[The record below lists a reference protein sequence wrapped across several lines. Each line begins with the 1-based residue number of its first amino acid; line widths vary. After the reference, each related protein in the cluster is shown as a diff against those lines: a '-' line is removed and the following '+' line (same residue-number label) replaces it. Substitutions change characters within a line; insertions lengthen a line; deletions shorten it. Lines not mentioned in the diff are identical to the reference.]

1 MHLRLSEPLG
11 IDPCVDIVIHK
22 LFGDPAHE
30 AVLLNFLN
38 AVLAWPVPV
47 VRARVRNPFTPDLYK
62 GQRGLILDIRAEDE
76 QGRIY
81 QIEMQR
87 RNDTALPQRMLW
99 SWSRVYGAELGKGED
114 HAELRPVIAV
124 WICETD
130 IFPASAQA
138 HLRFQMREEREGF
151 LLHGDAQIDVLQ
163 LRRWWRSRTDILASK
178 VGAWFWFFNEAEAW
192 TEVPAEIVSPTME
205 QAMEILHDFRKDTYL
220 NDLYRGR
227 AEAERVERGAQKA
240 LERALRAEEE
250 ERRQKEE
257 ERRQKEEE
265 RHLKEE
271 ERRQKEEERHLK
283 EEERRQKEAALL
295 AKEAALQREAS
306 ALAEAERLRALLLA
320 AGISLPDPR

>member
-22 LFGDPAHE
+22 LFGDPNHE

-38 AVLAWPVPV
+38 AVLAGPVPIA
-47 VRARVRNPFTPDLYK
+47 RAQVKNPFTPDLYK
-62 GQRGLILDIRAEDE
+62 GQRGLILDIRAQDE
-76 QGRIY
+76 RGRIY

-87 RNDTALPQRMLW
+87 RLDTALPQRMLW
-99 SWSRVYGAELGKGED
+99 SWSRVYGAELGKSED
-114 HAELRPVIAV
+114 HAELKPVIAV
-124 WICETD
+124 WICEGD
-130 IFPASAQA
+130 LFPTSAQA

-163 LRRWWRSRTDILASK
+163 LRRWWRSNTDILASS
-178 VGAWFWFFNEAEAW
+178 VGPWFWFFNEAEAW
-192 TEVPAEIVSPTME
+192 TEVPAEIDSPTME
-205 QAMEILHDFRKDTYL
+205 QAMEILHDFRKDTFL

-250 ERRQKEE
+250 ERRLKEEERQQKEE

-265 RHLKEE
+265 RRLKEE
-271 ERRQKEEERHLK
+271 ERRLK
-283 EEERRQKEAALL
+283 EA
-295 AKEAALQREAS
+295 
-306 ALAEAERLRALLLA
+306 ALAEAERLRALLRS
-320 AGISLPDPR
+320 AGIVLPDKE

>member
-1 MHLRLSEPLG
+1 MGRRRRAPRALEPWVFWRRFGCYRGLMHLRLSEPLG

-151 LLHGDAQIDVLQ
+151 LLHGDA
-163 LRRWWRSRTDILASK
+163 
-178 VGAWFWFFNEAEAW
+178 
-192 TEVPAEIVSPTME
+192 
-205 QAMEILHDFRKDTYL
+205 
-220 NDLYRGR
+220 
-227 AEAERVERGAQKA
+227 
-240 LERALRAEEE
+240 
-250 ERRQKEE
+250 
-257 ERRQKEEE
+257 
-265 RHLKEE
+265 
-271 ERRQKEEERHLK
+271 
-283 EEERRQKEAALL
+283 
-295 AKEAALQREAS
+295 
-306 ALAEAERLRALLLA
+306 
-320 AGISLPDPR
+320 